1 MPIIDSVFCTDRK
14 LLYMALQLGS
24 PWQCRE
30 LPQPPN
36 VTAPQTLELYTPMH
50 THTRRP
56 LGPPLTKHSSTH
68 IASARAEQELNS
80 SFGAEHSTRLFCAQ
94 DNLTRVS
101 WVIYQYISPRSSPR
115 HAHLCATPHEGKK
128 LTIRTV
134 ADSCGRFDLEI
145 LLSCNYIGAC

>member
-1 MPIIDSVFCTDRK
+1 MRGGVIAHHGLRVLHPSQVAV
-14 LLYMALQLGS
+14 YG
-24 PWQCRE
+24 P
-30 LPQPPN
+30 
-36 VTAPQTLELYTPMH
+36 TAWLTLAVHRAPTTPKRHSPQTLELYTPMH

-115 HAHLCATPHEGKK
+115 HAHLCATPLDCVLHHMRG
-128 LTIRTV
+128 RT
-134 ADSCGRFDLEI
+134 
-145 LLSCNYIGAC
+145 